1 MTTTTNA
8 VVIPDKLIK
17 PHGNTAHVYIPKKYL
32 GKRATVII
40 HLDDEKRGKMEN
52 NIKIFG
58 MKEAIC
64 LTLPNS

>member
-40 HLDDEKRGKMEN
+40 HLDDEKRGK
-52 NIKIFG
+52 IF
-58 MKEAIC
+58 
-64 LTLPNS
+64 L